1 MNQNISKTPEPSRG
15 NSHSTMLEAIHRITV
30 TGINSN
36 NAPRRFTAK
45 ILLKLIRKLAE
56 THDPLVKYQLKNHQI
71 QLPISHSLPLVIQE
85 HPDYANNL
93 ARVASCVYQKYPNLT
108 IIDIGANIGDS
119 VFILRQQV
127 ICPILC
133 IEGDPHFFSILQTN
147 TAKISQVSR
156 QQVFIGDADQSSSQE
171 LVVVLGTAHFQ
182 SSDSQT
188 TVFKKLS
195 TVLQE
200 EASFI
205 DSKLVKID
213 TDGFD
218 LAIIRGSADFIQSAK
233 PILFF
238 EYDPFFLSK
247 QNDDGISI
255 FALLQTWGYHSIAV
269 YDNFGQYLISLNLTD
284 CNQIADLHQY
294 LLDRQG
300 TYYYDICAIHTED
313 IEILHQLRQ
322 VELTKTTPT

>member
-1 MNQNISKTPEPSRG
+1 
-15 NSHSTMLEAIHRITV
+15 MLEAIHNITI
-30 TGINSN
+30 TGINSR
-36 NAPRRFTAK
+36 NAPRRFVSK
-45 ILLKLIRKLAE
+45 ILLKFIRKLAVVY
-56 THDPLVKYQLKNHQI
+56 DPLVNYQLKNHQI
-71 QLPISHSLPLVIQE
+71 KLPISHSLPLVIQE
-85 HPDYANNL
+85 YPDYSDNL
-93 ARVASCVYQKYPNLT
+93 ARIASCIYSKYPALT

-119 VFILRQQV
+119 VFVLRQHV
-127 ICPILC
+127 LCPILC
-133 IEGDPHFFSILQTN
+133 IEGDPRFFEILQTN
-147 TAKISQVSR
+147 TAKTLQVSS
-156 QQVFIGDADQSSSQE
+156 QNVFIGDADQESNQE

-182 SSDSQT
+182 SSSSQI

-195 TVLQE
+195 TVLQKE
-200 EASFI
+200 TDFT

-218 LAIIRGSADFIQSAK
+218 LAIIRGSADFIRSAK
-233 PILFF
+233 PVLFF

-255 FALLQTWGYHSIAV
+255 FALLQTWGYHSIAI
-269 YDNFGQYLISLNLTD
+269 YDNFGRYLISLKLID

-313 IEILHQLRQ
+313 IEILDQIRKI
-322 VELTKTTPT
+322 ELTRTA